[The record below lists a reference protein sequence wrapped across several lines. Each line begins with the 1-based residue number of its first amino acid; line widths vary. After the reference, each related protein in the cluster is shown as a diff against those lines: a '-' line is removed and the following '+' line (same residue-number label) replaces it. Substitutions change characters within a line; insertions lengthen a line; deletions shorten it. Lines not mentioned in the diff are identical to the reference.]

1 MKKRIFKF
9 RAWNGNSL
17 IYSDSYFDLEG
28 FFNAI

>member
-9 RAWNGNSL
+9 RVWNGKSL

-28 FFNAI
+28 FLMQ